1 MAPGLE
7 KSAIWSIW
15 EDNIAVLLAW
25 CVSSQTSCFSL
36 PIKNLLKGQTRIHVF
51 VLGGGE
57 RGLWIVLLYIHYY
70 FMLFLYSV
78 NVDSLQNVVSVVLCT
93 WKIFSQWFC
102 AIRVPFFSIYLYFF
116 ARNELYSK
124 RRDRFEEEC
133 KKQLVGN
140 IVLTRLVTA
149 LYCLYMFSFL
159 FRGS

>member
-15 EDNIAVLLAW
+15 EDNISVLLAW
-25 CVSSQTSCFSL
+25 CVSGQTSCFSL

-78 NVDSLQNVVSVVLCT
+78 NVDSLQNVVSVVLCS

-102 AIRVPFFSIYLYFF
+102 AICVPFFPYISNFF
-116 ARNELYSK
+116 CQEWVVLKEERPVW
-124 RRDRFEEEC
+124 RRMQKATSRKYCFD
-133 KKQLVGN
+133 KVGN
-140 IVLTRLVTA
+140 STLLS
-149 LYCLYMFSFL
+149 LYVFISVS
-159 FRGS
+159 R